1 MYGSI
6 AGGLRCI
13 GERAAAGGFMT
24 YGYIF
29 DFDGVLVK
37 TMEMHYE
44 AYKRAMEEAG
54 VPIVRDQFFRQAG
67 MTGREQIKYFADLA
81 GVEADVEKIYRRKG
95 ELAQDHPERAARI
108 ECNLALLRTLRAA
121 GVPAAIATGSSRPSI
136 IPIMKKFRIEVDA
149 IASSEDVKRGKPNPD
164 LFLFAAEKLG
174 VEPRNCVVVE
184 DSDVGIEAARAAGMK
199 ALRFYDN
206 GG

>member
-1 MYGSI
+1 
-6 AGGLRCI
+6 
-13 GERAAAGGFMT
+13 MT

-29 DFDGVLVK
+29 DFDGVLVN
-37 TMEMHYE
+37 TMEMHYQ

-81 GVEADVEKIYRRKG
+81 GVVADVEQIYRRKG
-95 ELAQDHPERAARI
+95 ELAQDHPERATRI
-108 ECNLALLRTLRAA
+108 ESNLALLRTLKAA
-121 GVPAAIATGSSRPSI
+121 GVPVAIATGSSRPSI
-136 IPIMKKFRIEVDA
+136 LPIMKKFGIEVDA

-164 LFLFAAEKLG
+164 LFLFAAERLG

-184 DSDVGIEAARAAGMK
+184 DSDVGIEAAKAAGMK

-206 GG
+206 GC